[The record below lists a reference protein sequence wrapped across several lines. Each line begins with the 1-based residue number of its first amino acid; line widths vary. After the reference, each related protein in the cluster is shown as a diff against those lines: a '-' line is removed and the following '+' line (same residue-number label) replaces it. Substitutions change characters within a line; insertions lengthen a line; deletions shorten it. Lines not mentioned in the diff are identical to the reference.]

1 VNAQKFSPVWK
12 KISPEIA
19 FNGKNFPRMENNFLC
34 HNYVCGRIIPPFE
47 LSAPSASAAGIIA
60 VCASV
65 TARRVACVVSIE
77 SIAAVTTV
85 TAVTAA
91 TAVAAIIFAAAE
103 IFSDTFHSLC
113 NILQQINGV
122 LAEFLRRDI
131 AAADDIHGNIHITS
145 AGANLI
151 HHIIGAIFALA
162 SLITGVPGTI
172 IIGTVHFT
180 FIHNLTSLYPM
191 QSL

>member
-77 SIAAVTTV
+77 SIAAIA
-85 TAVTAA
+85 AV

-103 IFSDTFHSLC
+103 IFSDAFHSLC
-113 NILQQINGV
+113 NILQQINGI

-145 AGANLI
+145 AGTNFI
-151 HHIIGAIFALA
+151 HHIIGAIFAFA

-172 IIGTVHFT
+172 IVGTVHFT